1 MKTIGLSLILMVFFS
16 TMSLNN
22 TINAQQESSANTKVD
37 VYYFHATKRC
47 PTCQA
52 IEKETLK
59 TLNNSFSEQMNE
71 GIVKLHILNIEENEN
86 SDIVEKY
93 EISGSSL
100 ILVPADGGD
109 PVNLT
114 NKAFLYAR
122 DQAFAFRKALKEN
135 LNKLLN

>member
-86 SDIVEKY
+86 SDIVENY

-122 DQAFAFRKALKEN
+122 DQAFAFRKTLKEN
-135 LNKLLN
+135 LNKLL